1 MRTSIHRSRLR
12 QTVEINMTP
21 LMDLTFT
28 LLIVFIITV
37 PVLDYSTDVDVNPPE
52 LTTPSQVALSDD
64 SIILSMDKDG
74 NCKINEVPLPYASL
88 ADRLKQYCQNGR
100 TKAYIHADKSVVY
113 DEVIKLLRV
122 AKKAGMETSL
132 MTQQEK

>member
-1 MRTSIHRSRLR
+1 MRASIHRSRLR

-37 PVLDYSTDVDVNPPE
+37 PVLDYSTNVNVDAPE
-52 LTTPSQVALSDD
+52 MTTPTQVATGDD
-64 SIILSMDKDG
+64 SIILAMDKNG
-74 NCKINEVPLPYASL
+74 NCLINDVPIPYASL
-88 ADRLKQYCQNGR
+88 PNRLQDLCKAGR

-113 DEVIKLLRV
+113 DEVIKLLRT
-122 AKKAGMETSL
+122 ANKAGMETSL